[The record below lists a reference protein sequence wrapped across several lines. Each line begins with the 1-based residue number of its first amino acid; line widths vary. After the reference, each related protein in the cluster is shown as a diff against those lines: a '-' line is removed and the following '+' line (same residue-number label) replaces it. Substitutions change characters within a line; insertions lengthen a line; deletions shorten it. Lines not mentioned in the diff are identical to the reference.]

1 MNISKFLVL
10 LSSLVFLTQAVAETP
25 VSTPPQTVAVPAN
38 PWLPPSSVQAYP
50 PPVFLPL
57 PSLPQLPGL
66 PQLPAFPQASP
77 PPAKPYT
84 MRRAISQQEKIQMMQ
99 MALPMMTTVMRMSMA
114 DSMNYFARKYK
125 VKPGL
130 TFADVKESLFLRAN
144 QLNVKYVG
152 ENLMWKDFHA
162 VLDDKEAPKIE
173 VYSWCDIAVARELLK
188 ISPEFVVF
196 LPCRIVIMEDANK
209 DIWLL
214 MLDWSLDW
222 VKGYE
227 KQLGLTPEL
236 VKGAID
242 LNQRMDEMM
251 RAAANGEL

>member
-1 MNISKFLVL
+1 MSISKFLVL

-25 VSTPPQTVAVPAN
+25 VSAPPQTVPVPAN
-38 PWLPPSSVQAYP
+38 PWLPPSSAQVYP
-50 PPVFLPL
+50 APAFIPLPL
-57 PSLPQLPGL
+57 PLPGL
-66 PQLPAFPQASP
+66 PTLPGIPQAEPQPS
-77 PPAKPYT
+77 KPYT

-99 MALPMMTTVMRMSMA
+99 MALPIMTTVMRMSMA

-125 VKPGL
+125 AKPGL
-130 TFADVKESLFLRAN
+130 KFEDVKESLFLRAN

-162 VLDDKEAPKIE
+162 VLNDKESPRIE

-222 VKGYE
+222 VKGFE

>member
-10 LSSLVFLTQAVAETP
+10 LSSLVLLTQAVAETP
-25 VSTPPQTVAVPAN
+25 VSAPPQTVPVPAN
-38 PWLPPSSVQAYP
+38 PWLPPSSAQAYP

-57 PSLPQLPGL
+57 PSLPQLPG
-66 PQLPAFPQASP
+66 FPQASSSQ
-77 PPAKPYT
+77 PAKPYT

-209 DIWLL
+209 ELWVM

-227 KQLGLTPEL
+227 KQLGLSPEL
-236 VKGAID
+236 VNGAID
-242 LNQRMDEMM
+242 LNRRMDEMM